1 MVRSLVGD
9 YMHWI
14 VAHGD
19 EDVRTISEDLDLS
32 TDWIDMYD
40 EDMQDQDEDIE
51 ADPVL
56 LNVDSPNISSDVR
69 GWKVQKRLE
78 LERPGKA
85 AVSVT
90 PAFSRWVLP
99 VTSAFSMPFCA
110 SGSA

>member
-19 EDVRTISEDLDLS
+19 EDVRTISEDLDLN
-32 TDWIDMYD
+32 TDWMDMYV
-40 EDMQDQDEDIE
+40 EDIQDPDADIE

-85 AVSVT
+85 AVTVT
-90 PAFSRWVLP
+90 PAFSRWTL
-99 VTSAFSMPFCA
+99 TIACAFSMAFCA
-110 SGSA
+110 SESA